1 MLLKWLM
8 RRKKTLQ
15 ELTIKDNFMFGAV
28 MCDEKNS
35 KDFLEMLFGVSIAR
49 VEISKEK
56 CIAYHPEYKG
66 VRLDV
71 FVADENNT
79 KYSIEMQA
87 TSEEDITKRTR
98 YYHSQI
104 DMELIST
111 GTEYEELPDVY
122 VIFICDFDPFGKKK
136 YCYTVENLCLE
147 DISID
152 VSDGSRSIY
161 LSTKGQNETEVSEKL
176 VRFLKYVQADL
187 DESVMDYGDE
197 FVKKLQE
204 TVMRV
209 KESREMGERYMT
221 LQEWLKDEYE
231 EGKLAGRE
239 EGIREGAKSKLLSMV
254 EKKLAKGHTPEE
266 IADILEEELDVVLE
280 IIQQIKDNN

>member
-1 MLLKWLM
+1 M

-122 VIFICDFDPFGKKK
+122 VIFICDFDPFGKNK
-136 YCYTVENLCLE
+136 YCYTVENHCLE
-147 DISID
+147 DTSID
-152 VSDGSRSIY
+152 VGDGSRSIF
-161 LSTKGQNETEVSEKL
+161 LSTKGQNEADVSEKL
-176 VRFLKYVQADL
+176 VSFLKYVQADL

-209 KESREMGERYMT
+209 KESREMGDRYMT

-231 EGKLAGRE
+231 EGKLDGRE
-239 EGIREGAKSKLLSMV
+239 EGFREGANAKLLSMV
-254 EKKLAKGHTPEE
+254 EKKLAKGHAPEE
-266 IADILEEELDVVLE
+266 IADILEEDLSVILGLVEKL
-280 IIQQIKDNN
+280 QKK

>member
-1 MLLKWLM
+1 MLLKQLM
-8 RRKKTLQ
+8 RKTKLLQ

-35 KDFLEMLFGVSIAR
+35 KDFLEMLFNMSIAK

-71 FVADENNT
+71 FVADQNNT

-87 TSEEDITKRTR
+87 TSEEYITKRTR

-104 DMELIST
+104 DTELIST
-111 GTEYEELPDVY
+111 GTEYEELPNVY
-122 VIFICDFDPFGKKK
+122 VIFICDFDPFGKRK
-136 YCYTVENLCLE
+136 YCYTVENRCIE
-147 DISID
+147 DDCININ
-152 VSDGSRSIY
+152 DGSRSIY
-161 LSTKGQNETEVSEKL
+161 LSTKGQNETEVSGKL
-176 VRFLKYVQADL
+176 VKFLKYVQADL
-187 DESVMDYGDE
+187 DESLMDYGDE

-221 LQEWLKDEYE
+221 LQKWLKEEYK
-231 EGKLAGRE
+231 EGKAD
-239 EGIREGAKSKLLSMV
+239 GIKEILTLQVR
-254 EKKLAKGHTPEE
+254 KKLEKGNSPEE
-266 IADILEEELDVVLE
+266 IADILEEDLNVIVD
-280 IIQQIKDNN
+280 IISNINESK